1 MVQEKIKQYVE
12 MAYARV
18 STKKQNLDRQEH
30 SILEAVPDL
39 KAKYFYKDKWT
50 GKEFDREQYQ
60 KLKAKIVEL
69 KEANPDTKIRLT
81 IHELDRIGRDYREIQ
96 QEVYWFRAQGVV
108 LNFLDIPTKQFAEMG
123 IAGDLM
129 IDLVIALKAF
139 WAEQELHIKEKRTR
153 EGIERARAEGKQF
166 GRKAIEI
173 DEKQFRRE
181 ADRAIARYITH
192 KEAMNN
198 LSLKSYVYWKWI
210 KQLYPEYQPNK
221 QKVQKN

>member
-1 MVQEKIKQYVE
+1 MVQEKVKQYVE

-96 QEVYWFRAQGVV
+96 QEVYWFRA
-108 LNFLDIPTKQFAEMG
+108 
-123 IAGDLM
+123 
-129 IDLVIALKAF
+129 
-139 WAEQELHIKEKRTR
+139 
-153 EGIERARAEGKQF
+153 
-166 GRKAIEI
+166 
-173 DEKQFRRE
+173 
-181 ADRAIARYITH
+181 
-192 KEAMNN
+192 
-198 LSLKSYVYWKWI
+198 
-210 KQLYPEYQPNK
+210 
-221 QKVQKN
+221 